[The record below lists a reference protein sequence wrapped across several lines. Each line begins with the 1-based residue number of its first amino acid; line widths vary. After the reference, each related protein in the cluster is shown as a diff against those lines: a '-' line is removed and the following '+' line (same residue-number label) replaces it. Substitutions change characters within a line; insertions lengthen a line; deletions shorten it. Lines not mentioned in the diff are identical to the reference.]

1 MENQGRRSFGDRDN
15 SNEIFS
21 KSIKAGKRTYFF
33 DVKLTR
39 SGDHLLV
46 VTESRKVMDDRGNFV
61 FQKNRMHVHAEDFDK
76 FLEGFNEAV
85 NFSKTTKPFDPE
97 RYTKSRE
104 ERNERSNESIA
115 EPSSESIESPNEAS
129 KPSSFTDVNFEDLG
143 SDHS

>member
-1 MENQGRRSFGDRDN
+1 MENQGRRNQGDRDN

-46 VTESRKVMDDRGNFV
+46 VTESRKMVDDFGNFT
-61 FQKNRMHVHAEDFDK
+61 FQKNRMHIHAEDFDK

-85 NFSKTTKPFDPE
+85 AFSKTTKPFDPE
-97 RYTKSRE
+97 RYSKSRE
-104 ERNERSNESIA
+104 ERSERSNEA
-115 EPSSESIESPNEAS
+115 KTESTETPIEAS
-129 KPSSFTDVNFEDLG
+129 KPSNFTDVNFDDLG
-143 SDHS
+143 N